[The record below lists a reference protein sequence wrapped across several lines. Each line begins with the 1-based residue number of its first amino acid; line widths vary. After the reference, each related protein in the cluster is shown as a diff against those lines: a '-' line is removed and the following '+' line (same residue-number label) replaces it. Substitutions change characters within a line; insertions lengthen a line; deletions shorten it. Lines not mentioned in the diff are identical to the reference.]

1 LRNRNAESKKKKRN
15 VIWVTALRS
24 KKKMNFIKKP
34 HLQEWSFLGGRRGGI
49 FYGPS
54 IMILY
59 VFVEI
64 HCRKRLSAEQKQ

>member
-15 VIWVTALRS
+15 VIWVMRS
-24 KKKMNFIKKP
+24 KKKMNFMKKP
-34 HLQEWSFLGGRRGGI
+34 HLQEWSFLGGRGGGI